1 MDIVIGLIKEV
12 RKNLRQQQQRVDEQ
26 HREITDACRADYA
39 MYERKINK
47 YEAEVV
53 KYQSLFEIDGPI
65 LEDRKQEI

>member
-53 KYQSLFEIDGPI
+53 KY
-65 LEDRKQEI
+65 